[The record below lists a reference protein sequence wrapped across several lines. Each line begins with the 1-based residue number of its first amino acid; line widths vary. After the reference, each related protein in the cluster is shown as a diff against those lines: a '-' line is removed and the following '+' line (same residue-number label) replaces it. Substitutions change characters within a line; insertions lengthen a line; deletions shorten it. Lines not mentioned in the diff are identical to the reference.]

1 MPTVHAAQLTS
12 FVARIFQAAGAPP
25 DAAELVAASLVKSN
39 LAGHDSHGVV
49 RVIQYLASMAQGEM
63 DAQARPTLVRETP
76 VTATVDGNRGFGQLA
91 AHFAASLA
99 LEKAQA
105 QGLGAVALA
114 HAGHIG
120 RVGEWVEMA
129 GQAGFIGL
137 AWCNGGR
144 PGGIVAPFGG
154 AERRLGTNPVAA
166 AVPLPGEPPLVMDFA
181 TSVVA
186 EGKVRIARNS
196 GKPIPEGWILDR
208 EGRPSTRPQDLY
220 DGGVLLPAAGH
231 KGYGLSLLVELL
243 GGVLT
248 GAGCPIFPG
257 YVMNNGVLFLVLDP
271 GVFRP
276 REAFDADVRRLV
288 EAVRSTRPA
297 PGFQEVLLP
306 GEPERRT
313 AQERQAQGI
322 PMDETTWQGLLEAGA
337 RFGVAW
343 DAET

>member
-1 MPTVHAAQLTS
+1 MPTVRAAELTP
-12 FVARIFQAAGAPP
+12 FVSRIFQAAGAPS
-25 DAAELVAASLVKSN
+25 DVAQLVAASLVGSN

-49 RVIQYLASMAQGEM
+49 RVIQYLASMEQGEM

-91 AHFAASLA
+91 AHFAVGIA
-99 LEKAQA
+99 LSKAQA
-105 QGLGAVALA
+105 HGLAAVALA

-220 DGGVLLPAAGH
+220 AGGVLLPAAGH

-243 GGVLT
+243 GGALT
-248 GAGCPIFPG
+248 GAGCPVFPG
-257 YVMNNGVLFLVLDP
+257 YAMNNGVLFLVLDP
-271 GVFRP
+271 GAFRP
-276 REAFDADVRRLV
+276 REAFDADARRLV
-288 EAVRSTRPA
+288 EAIRTTRPA

-313 AQERQAQGI
+313 AQERQARGI
-322 PMDETTWQGLLEAGA
+322 PMDATTWQGLLEAAA
-337 RFGVAW
+337 RLGVPW
-343 DAET
+343 GEDA